1 MKNPFRYG
9 GVVGGAAF
17 CNRKKELQD
26 LLRAMENSEKVFIY
40 SERRLGKTSLVRSA
54 LQGLPKRQYCTAY
67 VDLWPTDGEDSFIAA
82 TARAIAE
89 SMSTTA
95 DQLLDVAKEFF
106 GRLAP
111 SIGVDHEGKPRI
123 TFGVSTANQ
132 PGPEIE
138 EVLAAPAKLAARG
151 KQKVVV
157 VFDEVQQILEY
168 GSDIVERRL
177 RTIVQKHDG
186 VPTFFW
192 AAGST

>member
-89 SMSTTA
+89 S
-95 DQLLDVAKEFF
+95 
-106 GRLAP
+106 
-111 SIGVDHEGKPRI
+111 
-123 TFGVSTANQ
+123 N
-132 PGPEIE
+132 
-138 EVLAAPAKLAARG
+138 
-151 KQKVVV
+151 
-157 VFDEVQQILEY
+157 
-168 GSDIVERRL
+168 GSPMNTSGASVR
-177 RTIVQKHDG
+177 
-186 VPTFFW
+186 
-192 AAGST
+192 